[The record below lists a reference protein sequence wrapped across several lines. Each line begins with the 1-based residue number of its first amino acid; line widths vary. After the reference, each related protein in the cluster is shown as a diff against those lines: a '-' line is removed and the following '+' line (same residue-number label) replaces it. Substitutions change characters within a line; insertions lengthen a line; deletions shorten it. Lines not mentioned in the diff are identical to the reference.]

1 MSLKKGL
8 KEEKRITEER
18 IKNLEKENIKL
29 NLEKNRLMNE
39 NLNMKNKMIKDRM
52 RENQY
57 NNENNNFNNNK
68 LNVLKQVDEVIK
80 NNVEDN
86 TCFIF

>member
-1 MSLKKGL
+1 
-8 KEEKRITEER
+8 
-18 IKNLEKENIKL
+18 
-29 NLEKNRLMNE
+29 
-39 NLNMKNKMIKDRM
+39 M

-86 TCFIF
+86 TCLIF